1 MTEAAEIASR
11 VVVVTRTKD
20 RPVLL
25 RRAMESVLSQS
36 FQDWVHVVVND
47 GGGPVPVDWL
57 AAEYA
62 LRYRGRLKVIHHSK
76 SMGMQN
82 ASNAAL
88 RATAGEFASIHDDD
102 DSWDSAFLERC
113 VEYLDRQ
120 SVESSVQGVVTHT
133 HWIFEE
139 IDVHGNVVE
148 LWRQDFPVPETI
160 KLAEVAGENRFP
172 PIAFLYRRKA
182 HDTVG
187 LFNEQFGPLGDWD
200 YNLRFLSRF
209 DIGVVPEKLARWH
222 WRHQGGGTAY
232 GNTVT
237 AGVAVHKDMEAR
249 MFNHYLRLDME
260 SGRPGLGHLM
270 NLSRQVVQLSRK
282 VDDMRG
288 RVEQAA
294 GTASATLGQAEH
306 LNRITRD
313 LARLWEAKE
322 WVRRG
327 VAIVRE
333 RQVAAGAAVSEG
345 RNVRDELLRAV
356 SGLAAGDVLS
366 LDVFDTALLRV
377 LRQPKDL
384 FAFIEPDVRVLL
396 GRPEFPFAQ
405 SRVAAERVARERH
418 VVGDCEDVT
427 LRQIY
432 EVWAEVGGIPW
443 SDAERAMELERLA
456 ERHLCV
462 ANPIVKEAAHV
473 ARQRGVRVVFVS
485 DMYLTAD
492 VLRDLLVANG
502 YESPEVYVSAEAGK
516 TKHSG
521 GLFATVLGRLGCS
534 PGRVLH
540 VGDHPE
546 SDHRRPEGMGIRT
559 LFVDRKEYGAV
570 PLADQH
576 AALVGTGRMEVLSS
590 VFTGLARSRAVVA
603 CAKDDIWDRLGYEL
617 AGPMAFAFAR
627 WMAQR
632 AGEQGVQRLFFLAR
646 DGYLLEKVFRA
657 CAERWKLGVEST
669 YMLSSRRVLNMARI
683 DRLDEAA
690 FHFLLT
696 ADPFLRV
703 RDFLERI
710 GLNAGVLV
718 DDVARAG
725 LGGLDDVVTV
735 QGGFFRTPEL
745 REGMRRLLAGQEARI
760 LAVAAKERQ
769 KLLAYFGDIG
779 FAPGPLAIVDL
790 GWQASSIR
798 SLQDLLRRAAPEARL
813 RGYYFGTWA
822 TAATAVEA
830 GCEIDSFFFHMGNPG
845 RRAELLA
852 ECVELVEHLFTAPHP
867 TVVGIERSGDKWNPL
882 CGEWETTS
890 EQREC
895 LARTSRAALDFVQDA
910 LKVETSLSPHATPFG
925 YLESVLERVLRHP
938 TRAEA
943 ETLGAFPH
951 RDSFGGEAHWRH
963 LAKVPATA
971 QAVFRPV
978 SLRNAYERAYWKQ
991 GFLAQLG
998 PTEKAM
1004 VGGGA

>member
-1 MTEAAEIASR
+1 MTQATEKPNR
-11 VVVVTRTKD
+11 VVVVTRTKN

-25 RRAMESVLSQS
+25 RRAMESVLSQGVEN
-36 FQDWVHVVVND
+36 WTHVVVND
-47 GGGPVPVDWL
+47 GGDPIPVDL
-57 AAEYA
+57 LVAEYA
-62 LRYRGRLKVIHHSK
+62 VRYRGRLKVIHHAK
-76 SMGMQN
+76 SLGMQN
-82 ASNAAL
+82 ASNSAL
-88 RATAGEFASIHDDD
+88 QATESEFAAIHDDD
-102 DSWDSAFLERC
+102 DSWEPAFLEKC
-113 VEYLDRQ
+113 VGYLDQ
-120 SVESSVQGVVTHT
+120 QGAESSVQGVVSHT

-182 HDTVG
+182 HEVVG
-187 LFNEQFGPLGDWD
+187 LFSETFGPLGDWEF
-200 YNLRFLSRF
+200 NLRFLSRF

-237 AGVAVHKDMEAR
+237 AGVVVHKEMEAR
-249 MFNHYLRLDME
+249 MFNHYMRLDME
-260 SGRPGLGHLM
+260 SGKPGLGHLM
-270 NLSRQVVQLSRK
+270 NVSRQIVQMSRK
-282 VDDMRG
+282 VDEIRG

-294 GTASATLGQAEH
+294 GTVSATLDQAEH

-322 WVRRG
+322 WVRRS

-333 RQVAAGAAVSEG
+333 RQVSTGVVEPMG
-345 RNVRDELLRAV
+345 RNVREELMRAV
-356 SGLAAGDVLS
+356 LRLAAGDVLS

-377 LRQPKDL
+377 LRQPTDL
-384 FAFIEPDVRVLL
+384 FAFIEPDMRTVL
-396 GRPEFPFAQ
+396 GKSEFPFAQ
-405 SRVAAERVARERH
+405 ARVAAERVARERH
-418 VVGDCEDVT
+418 VVGACEDVT

-432 EVWAEVGGIPW
+432 GVLAEWVGI
-443 SDAERAMELERLA
+443 SQADAERAMELERLA

-462 ANPIVKEAAHV
+462 ANPVVLEAAQ
-473 ARQRGVRVVFVS
+473 AAQQKGVRVVFVS
-485 DMYLTAD
+485 DMYLSAD
-492 VLRDLLVANG
+492 ILRDLLMANG
-502 YESPEVYVSAEAGK
+502 YESPEVFVSADEGK

-521 GLFATVLGRLGCS
+521 ALFEEVLQKVGCA
-534 PGRVLH
+534 PERVFH

-546 SDHRRPEGMGIRT
+546 SDHRRPEELGIRT
-559 LFVDRKEYGAV
+559 LFVDRKEYGTV

-576 AALVGTGRMEVLSS
+576 AALAGTGRIEVLSS
-590 VFTGLARSRAVVA
+590 VCTGLVRRRGVEVGSKNDVWERV
-603 CAKDDIWDRLGYEL
+603 GYEL

-632 AGEQGVQRLFFLAR
+632 AGEQGVKRLFFLAR
-646 DGYLLEKVFRA
+646 DGYLLEKAFRA
-657 CAERWKLGVEST
+657 CSERWKLGVEST

-683 DRLDEAA
+683 DRLDDEA

-710 GLNAGVLV
+710 GLPAGALM

-745 REGMRRLLAGQEARI
+745 REGMRRVLAGQEKRI
-760 LAVAAKERQ
+760 LDIAAKERE

-779 FAPGPLAIVDL
+779 FAPGPMAIVDL

-798 SLQDLLRRAAPEARL
+798 SLQDLLRRTTPDARL

-822 TAATAVEA
+822 AAASAIEA
-830 GCEIDSFFFHMGNPG
+830 GCQLDSFFFHLGMPLQ
-845 RRAELLA
+845 RAGLMA
-852 ECVELVEHLFTAPHP
+852 ECVELIEHLFTAPHA
-867 TVVGIERSGDKWNPL
+867 TVVGIERAGDKWNPV
-882 CGEWETTS
+882 CGEWETTF

-895 LARTSRAALDFVQDA
+895 LARVSRAAMAFVEDA
-910 LKVETSLSPHATPFG
+910 LKVETSLSVHATPFG

-943 ETLGAFPH
+943 ETLGALPH
-951 RDSFGGEAHWRH
+951 RDSFGGEAPSRH
-963 LAKVPATA
+963 LAKVPSTA
-971 QAVFRPV
+971 QAVFRP
-978 SLRNAYERAYWKQ
+978 SSMREAYERAYWRK
-991 GFLAQLG
+991 GFLAQLR
-998 PTEKAM
+998 PTERAM
-1004 VGGGA
+1004 VGGG

>member
-1 MTEAAEIASR
+1 MTEATEKASR
-11 VVVVTRTKD
+11 VVVVTRTKN

-25 RRAMESVLSQS
+25 RRAMESVLSQG
-36 FQDWVHVVVND
+36 FENWTHVVVND
-47 GGGPVPVDWL
+47 GGDPVPVDLL
-57 AAEYA
+57 AVEYA
-62 LRYRGRLKVIHHSK
+62 ARYRGRLKVIHHAK
-76 SMGMQN
+76 SLGMQN
-82 ASNAAL
+82 ASNSAL
-88 RATAGEFASIHDDD
+88 RATESEFATIHDDD
-102 DSWDSAFLERC
+102 DSWETTFLEKC
-113 VEYLDRQ
+113 VGYLTRQ
-120 SVESSVQGVVTHT
+120 GVESSVQGVVAHT

-148 LWRQDFPVPETI
+148 LWRKDFPVPETI
-160 KLAEVAGENRFP
+160 KLSEVAGENRFP
-172 PIAFLYRRKA
+172 PIAFLYRRNA
-182 HDTVG
+182 HEAVG
-187 LFNEQFGPLGDWD
+187 LFSEQFGPLGDWD
-200 YNLRFLSRF
+200 FNLRFLSRF

-237 AGVAVHKDMEAR
+237 AGVAVHKEMEAR
-249 MFNHYLRLDME
+249 MFNHYMRLDMD
-260 SGRPGLGHLM
+260 SGKPGLGHLM
-270 NLSRQVVQLSRK
+270 NVSQQIVQISRK
-282 VDDMRG
+282 VDEMRG

-294 GTASATLGQAEH
+294 GTASATLAQAEH

-322 WVRRG
+322 WVRRS

-333 RQVAAGAAVSEG
+333 RKAVTNVALPSG
-345 RNVRDELLRAV
+345 RNVRDELMRAV
-356 SGLAAGDVLS
+356 SRLAAGDVLS

-384 FAFIEPDVRVLL
+384 FSFIEPDVRALL
-396 GRPEFPFAQ
+396 GKPEFPFAQ
-405 SRVAAERVARERH
+405 ARVAAERVARERH
-418 VVGDCEDVT
+418 VAGTCEDVT

-432 EVWAEVGGIPW
+432 GVWAEVAGIAW
-443 SDAERAMELERLA
+443 ADAVRAMELEQLA

-462 ANPIVKEAAHV
+462 GNPIVKEAAHA
-473 ARQRGVRVVFVS
+473 ARQKGVRVVFVS

-521 GLFATVLGRLGCS
+521 ALFDEVLGKLGCS
-534 PGRVLH
+534 PERMLH

-546 SDHRRPEGMGIRT
+546 SDYRRPEGMGIRT
-559 LFVDRKEYGAV
+559 LYVDRKEYGTP

-576 AALVGTGRMEVLSS
+576 AALAGTGRMEVLSS
-590 VFTGLARSRAVVA
+590 VFTGLARRRAVGA
-603 CAKDDIWDRLGYEL
+603 GAKDDIWERLGYEL
-617 AGPMAFAFAR
+617 AGPMALAFAR
-627 WMAQR
+627 WIAQR
-632 AGEQGVQRLFFLAR
+632 VGEQGVQHLFFLAR
-646 DGYLLEKVFRA
+646 DGFLLEKAFRA
-657 CAERWKLGVEST
+657 CSERWKLGVEST

-683 DRLDEAA
+683 DRLDDAA

-710 GLNAGVLV
+710 GLPAGALV
-718 DDVARAG
+718 DDVARVG

-745 REGMRRLLAGQEARI
+745 RESMRRLLAGQEARI
-760 LAVAAKERQ
+760 MAVAAKERE
-769 KLLAYFGDIG
+769 KLLAYLGDIG
-779 FAPGPLAIVDL
+779 FGPGPVAIVDL

-822 TAATAVEA
+822 AAATAIEA
-830 GCEIDSFFFHMGNPG
+830 ECDIDSFFVHLGRPE
-845 RRAELLA
+845 RRAGLLA

-867 TVVGIERSGDKWNPL
+867 TVVGIERTGDKWNPL

-895 LARTSRAALDFVQDA
+895 LARTSRAAMVFVEDA
-910 LKVETSLSPHATPFG
+910 LKVETSLSLHATPFG
-925 YLESVLERVLRHP
+925 YLESVMERVLRHP

-943 ETLGAFPH
+943 KTLGALPH
-951 RDSFGGEAHWRH
+951 RDSFGGEAPWRH
-963 LAKVPATA
+963 LAKVPSTA
-971 QAVFRPV
+971 QAVFRPS
-978 SLRNAYERAYWKQ
+978 SLREAYERSYWRK

-998 PTEKAM
+998 PTERAM
-1004 VGGGA
+1004 FFE

>member
-1 MTEAAEIASR
+1 MTEAVEKASR

-25 RRAMESVLSQS
+25 RRAMESVLGQS
-36 FQDWVHVVVND
+36 VESWMHVVVND
-47 GGGPVPVDWL
+47 GGDPVPVDWL

-62 LRYRGRLKVIHHSK
+62 LRYLGRLKVIHHSR

-82 ASNAAL
+82 ASNSAL
-88 RATAGEFASIHDDD
+88 RATESEFATIHDDD
-102 DSWDSAFLERC
+102 DSWEPTFLEKC
-113 VEYLDRQ
+113 VGYLDRQ
-120 SVESSVQGVVTHT
+120 GEESPVQGVVAHT

-182 HDTVG
+182 HDAVG

-200 YNLRFLSRF
+200 FNLRFLSRF

-249 MFNHYLRLDME
+249 MYNHYMRLDME
-260 SGRPGLGHLM
+260 SGKPGLGHLM
-270 NLSRQVVQLSRK
+270 NVSRQVVQLARK
-282 VDDMRG
+282 VDEMRG

-294 GTASATLGQAEH
+294 GAASATLAQTEH

-322 WVRRG
+322 WVRRS

-333 RQVAAGAAVSEG
+333 RQASAGGEALAG
-345 RNVRDELLRAV
+345 RDVRGELGQAV
-356 SGLAAGDVLS
+356 SGLTAGDVLS

-377 LRQPKDL
+377 LRQPVDL
-384 FAFIEPDVRVLL
+384 FAFMEPDVQVLL
-396 GRPEFPFAQ
+396 GRPGFPFAQ

-418 VVGDCEDVT
+418 VAGGCEDVT

-432 EVWAEVGGIPW
+432 EVWAEVAGIPG
-443 SDAERAMELERLA
+443 SDAERAMALEIAA
-456 ERHLCV
+456 EQQLCV
-462 ANPIVKEAAHV
+462 ANPVVKEAANA
-473 ARQRGVRVVFVS
+473 ARRKGVRVVFVS
-485 DMYLTAD
+485 DMYLPEG
-492 VLRDLLVANG
+492 VLRDLLTANG
-502 YESPEVYVSAEAGK
+502 YEAPEVFVSADAGK

-521 GLFATVLGRLGCS
+521 ALFDEVLRKLGCE
-534 PGRVLH
+534 PGRVFH

-546 SDHRRPEGMGIRT
+546 SDHRRPEGMGLRT
-559 LFVDRKEYGAV
+559 LYVDRKEYGAV

-576 AALVGTGRMEVLSS
+576 AALAGTGRREVLSS
-590 VFTGLARSRAVVA
+590 VFTGLARRRAVVA
-603 CAKDDIWDRLGYEL
+603 GARDDVWDRLGYEV

-632 AGEQGVQRLFFLAR
+632 AGEQGVNRLFFLAR
-646 DGYLLEKVFRA
+646 DGYLLEKVFRV
-657 CAERWKLGVEST
+657 CAERWNAGVEST

-710 GLNAGVLV
+710 GLNAGALV
-718 DDVARAG
+718 DEVARAG
-725 LGGLDDVVTV
+725 LGGLDEVVTV

-745 REGMRRLLAGQEARI
+745 RERMRRLLAGQEGRI
-760 LAVAAKERQ
+760 LAAAAKERE

-779 FAPGPLAIVDL
+779 FGPGPVAIVDL
-790 GWQASSIR
+790 GWQASSSR
-798 SLQDLLRRAAPEARL
+798 SLQDLLRRTAPGARL
-813 RGYYFGTWA
+813 HGYYFGTWA
-822 TAATAVEA
+822 SAAAAVEA
-830 GCEIDSFFFHMGNPG
+830 GCQLDSFFFHLGRPE
-845 RRAELLA
+845 RRAGLLA

-867 TVVGIERSGDKWNPL
+867 TVVGIERTGGQWNPV
-882 CGEWETTS
+882 CGEWETTAA
-890 EQREC
+890 QREC
-895 LARTSRAALDFVQDA
+895 LARTSRAALDFAEDA
-910 LKVETSLSPHATPFG
+910 LKVETSLSPHAAPFG

-943 ETLGAFPH
+943 GTLGALPH
-951 RDSFGGEAHWRH
+951 RDSFGGEAPWRH

-971 QAVFRPV
+971 QAVFKPSSMRD
-978 SLRNAYERAYWKQ
+978 AYERAYWKK

-998 PTEKAM
+998 PTERAM
-1004 VGGGA
+1004 AEGGR